1 MIVKRKKASYV
12 QLQFSRKLIK
22 YNISCCCCTEL
33 ALNRYLDVSLRSD
46 LYIIFQILQ

>member
-22 YNISCCCCTEL
+22 YNISCCCTEL